1 MAKTE
6 ITFEYRN
13 KTYTLTYT
21 VESLKRLEKNGF
33 SFSNIGDR
41 ILTAAEDL
49 FCAAFNARHPDTP
62 RKLREEIY
70 HEVCVEDDD
79 GNSLTEALIT
89 MVNET
94 VEAMKPAGNVKWRRT
109 VG

>member
-1 MAKTE
+1 MPKT
-6 ITFEYRN
+6 TLDFEY
-13 KTYTLTYT
+13 KGKDYSLCFT

-70 HEVCVEDDD
+70 HEIASEDDD

-94 VEAMKPAGNVKWRRT
+94 VESMKPQGNVKWRATR
-109 VG
+109 G

>member
-6 ITFEYRN
+6 ITFEYKN

-21 VESLKRLEKNGF
+21 VESLKRLEKSGF
-33 SFSNIGDR
+33 SFSNISDR
-41 ILTAAEDL
+41 LLTATEDL

-70 HEVCVEDDD
+70 KEFCSENDD
-79 GNSLTEALIT
+79 GDSLTEILIA
-89 MVNET
+89 MANET
-94 VEAMKPAGNVKWRRT
+94 IESMRPAGNVKWRATR
-109 VG
+109 G

>member
-1 MAKTE
+1 MPKTTLE
-6 ITFEYRN
+6 FEFRN
-13 KTYTLTYT
+13 KDYTLCFT

-70 HEVCVEDDD
+70 KEFSTEDDD

-94 VEAMKPAGNVKWRRT
+94 VESMRPAGNVKWRATR
-109 VG
+109 G

>member
-6 ITFEYRN
+6 LTFEY
-13 KTYTLTYT
+13 KGKEYSLCFT

-41 ILTAAEDL
+41 LLTAAEDL
-49 FCAAFNARHPDTP
+49 FCAAFNARHSDTP

-70 HEVCVEDDD
+70 REISAEDDD

-94 VEAMKPAGNVKWRRT
+94 IEAMRPAGNVKWRATR
-109 VG
+109 G

>member
-6 ITFEYRN
+6 LTFEYRG
-13 KTYTLTYT
+13 KDYVLTYT

-33 SFSNIGDR
+33 SFSNISDR
-41 ILTAAEDL
+41 LLTATEDL

-70 HEVCVEDDD
+70 KEFCSENDD
-79 GNSLTEALIT
+79 GDSLTEILVT

-94 VEAMKPAGNVKWRRT
+94 VEAMKPAGNVKWRATR
-109 VG
+109 G

>member
-6 ITFEYRN
+6 LTFEYRG
-13 KTYTLTYT
+13 KDYVLTYT
-21 VESLKRLEKNGF
+21 VESLKRLEKSGF
-33 SFSNIGDR
+33 NFSNISDR
-41 ILTAAEDL
+41 LLTATEDL

-70 HEVCVEDDD
+70 KEFCSENDD
-79 GNSLTEALIT
+79 GDSLTEILVT

-94 VEAMKPAGNVKWRRT
+94 VEAMKPAGNVKWRATR
-109 VG
+109 G

>member
-1 MAKTE
+1 MPKTTLE
-6 ITFEYRN
+6 FEYQN
-13 KTYTLTYT
+13 KNYSLCYT
-21 VESLKRLEKNGF
+21 VESLKRLEKSGF

-70 HEVCVEDDD
+70 KEFCSENDD
-79 GNSLTEALIT
+79 GDSLTEILIA

-94 VEAMKPAGNVKWRRT
+94 IESMRPAGNVKWRATR
-109 VG
+109 G

>member
-1 MAKTE
+1 MPKTTIE
-6 ITFEYRN
+6 LEYRG
-13 KTYTLTYT
+13 KEYSLCYT

-70 HEVCVEDDD
+70 HEICAEDDD
-79 GNSLTEALIT
+79 GNTLIEALIT
-89 MVNET
+89 MTNET

>member
-1 MAKTE
+1 MPKTTIE
-6 ITFEYRN
+6 FEY
-13 KTYTLTYT
+13 KGKEYSLWFTADA
-21 VESLKRLEKNGF
+21 LKRLEKNGF
-33 SFSNIGDR
+33 SFAEIGDR
-41 ILTAAEDL
+41 VLTAAEDL

-70 HEVCVEDDD
+70 HEVCTEDDD

-94 VEAMKPAGNVKWRRT
+94 VEAMKPAGNVKWRATR
-109 VG
+109 G